1 MFCGLVLDT
10 RTEVVIVYVP
20 DVLWVG
26 VRYQDWGSDS
36 FMYLMFCGLCWIPG
50 LRW

>member
-1 MFCGLVLDT
+1 MYLMFCGLVLGT

-36 FMYLMFCGLCWIPG
+36 LCT
-50 LRW
+50 

>member
-1 MFCGLVLDT
+1 MYLMFCGLVLDTRTGVVIVYVPDVLWVVLDT

-26 VRYQDWGSDS
+26 VRYQD
-36 FMYLMFCGLCWIPG
+36 
-50 LRW
+50 